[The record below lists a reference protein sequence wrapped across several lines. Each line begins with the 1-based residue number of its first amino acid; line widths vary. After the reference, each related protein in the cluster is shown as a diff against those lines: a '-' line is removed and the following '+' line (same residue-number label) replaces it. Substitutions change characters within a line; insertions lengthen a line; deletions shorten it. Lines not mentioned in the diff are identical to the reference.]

1 MQTYQDFFK
10 GIGKSR
16 ADQTAFD
23 NMVNVDPHTEIGYV
37 SPQLALTLESSTPT
51 SACISAVTPS
61 GTIYFFS
68 TVDGSIYKRAT
79 NGTYSSV
86 TSNTNTT
93 GHRGAKSFNGVMY
106 YWTAS
111 KLGKFTNESE
121 ASRSDSFGTFSNGQA
136 RGCEEANLSLFIA
149 DGKYVAAVDNAGTFS
164 PNVFDIPADKQST
177 CIKKVGTDI
186 LVGSI
191 IGTNV
196 NTCSVY
202 LWDTYS
208 SS

>member
-1 MQTYQDFFK
+1 MC
-10 GIGKSR
+10 
-16 ADQTAFD
+16 
-23 NMVNVDPHTEIGYV
+23 
-37 SPQLALTLESSTPT
+37 SS
-51 SACISAVTPS
+51 
-61 GTIYFFS
+61 
-68 TVDGSIYKRAT
+68 DL
-79 NGTYSSV
+79 SV

-208 SS
+208 SSWTLEDELPENGVNTFIDGDNVTIAQCGSSGALYYWNGSTMQSFDSKIRGEIGRAHV